1 MFSNIGEHVRR
12 LSPLA
17 SGAALHAGLSQGR
30 SRGLSPVEGISG
42 SGTSGALTCPGGNG
56 LTRLERVAPAAWD
69 PAAARDVRGIDP
81 TELPPADKAATL
93 SLTPR
98 LRARGDVDRP
108 EAGSTPSS
116 ARPLEAG

>member
-12 LSPLA
+12 LSSLA
-17 SGAALHAGLSQGR
+17 SGAALHAGLSQER

-56 LTRLERVAPAAWD
+56 LTRLEKGCFGSLD
-69 PAAARDVRGIDP
+69 PAAARDVRGLDP

>member
-17 SGAALHAGLSQGR
+17 SGAALHAGLSQER

-56 LTRLERVAPAAWD
+56 LTRLEKGCSGSLGSSRRERCQRD
-69 PAAARDVRGIDP
+69 RSDGAAASR
-81 TELPPADKAATL
+81 
-93 SLTPR
+93 
-98 LRARGDVDRP
+98 
-108 EAGSTPSS
+108 
-116 ARPLEAG
+116 